1 MSLGVPKELLKASEQ
16 LGGFPISQLLRIEE
30 LLQASLFR
38 ACSLL
43 DEAGLQWV
51 IEVVLRD
58 GEDKVLDLS
67 SKLWCQGDDHILGHR
82 DLYRDLVC
90 GKLSFNLGTLDV
102 GISGPEAW

>member
-1 MSLGVPKELLKASEQ
+1 MSLGVPKELLKALEQ

-30 LLQASLFR
+30 L
-38 ACSLL
+38 LL